1 MAMTDPRID
10 AYIERSA
17 PFAQAILTMLRE
29 TVHVACPEV
38 VETIKWSMPFF
49 VVDGRILANMA
60 AFKQHCAFGFWRG
73 RGQPVD
79 QGDREETMGQFGR
92 LTSVADLPARRELV
106 RLVKQAAGA
115 SAATDALPETKSAI
129 DRAKTAKPPLAVPDV
144 LATAL
149 RGNAAARTAFEAM
162 SNSHRR
168 EYIEWIVE
176 AKRDETRAKRL
187 AQTLEW
193 LAEGKSRNW
202 KYEAC

>member
-1 MAMTDPRID
+1 MATTDPRID

-17 PFAQAILTMLRE
+17 PFAQPILTTLRE

-38 VETIKWSMPFF
+38 VEAIKWSMPFF
-49 VVDGRILANMA
+49 VVDGRILAHMA
-60 AFKQHCAFGFWRG
+60 AFKQHCTFGFWRG
-73 RGQPVD
+73 RGEPVD
-79 QGDREETMGQFGR
+79 RGDREQAMGQFGR
-92 LTSVADLPARRELV
+92 LATLADLPARRELV
-106 RLVKQAAGA
+106 RLIKQAI
-115 SAATDALPETKSAI
+115 AAPAEADAPSNPKPAI
-129 DRAKTAKPPLAVPDV
+129 DRAKTTKPPLPVPDA

-149 RGNAAARTAFEAM
+149 RGNASARKAFEAM

-193 LAEGKSRNW
+193 LAEGKSRHW